1 MVPDCRIATCQA
13 RCHGDYP
20 ERVNER
26 HVDIQYAHPLA
37 LCYGEKVQQFRTC
50 KFDCLKKIKMTNPEG
65 LYHEKIQDFQKQL
78 NSVMETINSNSKVV
92 AFMNSP
98 FGQYLD
104 EHPFVSLSLLVFAAL
119 SAVPVGL
126 FMVLIVGTAITAC
139 LGVII
144 IEGVVISVG
153 GIALVCVLCGL
164 AVLAFG
170 VSGVLSFCYVAVS
183 SILNY
188 MHTSRANPHL
198 HVHSRSIAPMYH
210 FGTQGIA

>member
-1 MVPDCRIATCQA
+1 
-13 RCHGDYP
+13 
-20 ERVNER
+20 
-26 HVDIQYAHPLA
+26 
-37 LCYGEKVQQFRTC
+37 
-50 KFDCLKKIKMTNPEG
+50 MTNPEG

-144 IEGVVISVG
+144 IEGVPD
-153 GIALVCVLCGL
+153 CKGL
-164 AVLAFG
+164 
-170 VSGVLSFCYVAVS
+170 
-183 SILNY
+183 
-188 MHTSRANPHL
+188 
-198 HVHSRSIAPMYH
+198 
-210 FGTQGIA
+210 

>member
-1 MVPDCRIATCQA
+1 
-13 RCHGDYP
+13 
-20 ERVNER
+20 
-26 HVDIQYAHPLA
+26 
-37 LCYGEKVQQFRTC
+37 
-50 KFDCLKKIKMTNPEG
+50 MTNPEG

-188 MHTSRANPHL
+188 MHTSR
-198 HVHSRSIAPMYH
+198 
-210 FGTQGIA
+210 